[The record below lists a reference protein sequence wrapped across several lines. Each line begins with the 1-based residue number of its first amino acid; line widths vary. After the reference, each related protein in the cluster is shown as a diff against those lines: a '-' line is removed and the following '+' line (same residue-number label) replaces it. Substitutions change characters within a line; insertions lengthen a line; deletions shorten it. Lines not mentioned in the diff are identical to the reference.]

1 MPVYLYGEA
10 AVNPTRKALP
20 NIRSGEYEGLI
31 DKLMQP
37 EWAPDYGP
45 ADFVPSWGAT
55 AAGARKFLL
64 AYNVNLLA
72 TKEQAHRIAL
82 NIREKGDTNYRFMEF
97 CELLPPFRLLSSLP
111 LSLL

>member
-1 MPVYLYGEA
+1 MQVPVYLYGEA

-82 NIREKGDTNYRFMEF
+82 NIREKGDKNHRFL
-97 CELLPPFRLLSSLP
+97 ELCHM
-111 LSLL
+111 

>member
-1 MPVYLYGEA
+1 MDTSRINFPPQVPVYLYGEA

-20 NIRSGEYEGLI
+20 NVRSGEYEGLI

-55 AAGARKFLL
+55 AAGARKFLI

-82 NIREKGDTNYRFMEF
+82 NIREKG
-97 CELLPPFRLLSSLP
+97 
-111 LSLL
+111 